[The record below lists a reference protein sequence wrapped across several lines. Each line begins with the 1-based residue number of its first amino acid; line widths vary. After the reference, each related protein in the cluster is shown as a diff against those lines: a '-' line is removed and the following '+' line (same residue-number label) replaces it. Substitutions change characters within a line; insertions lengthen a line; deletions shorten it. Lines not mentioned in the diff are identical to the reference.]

1 MIIKLFSQK
10 QLSRIRK
17 RFHKIYG
24 NQADGLEERFFM
36 MIGRYGVGLN
46 VPPAPKTRWNET
58 DVALITYANTLVS
71 DDGKET
77 PLQVLRKF
85 AESEL
90 KGATPIIHLL
100 PFFPWSSDDG
110 FSVIDYREVA
120 DENGNWRDVEQ
131 LGQSFDLAFDFVLNH
146 CSGQSSWFKDFVQ
159 GIQPA
164 RHYFLTL
171 DPDTDLSSVVR
182 PRTSPLLTA
191 TSTRD
196 GESHVWTT
204 FSADQ
209 VDLNWQNPEVFFEF
223 LDILFLYI
231 SKGVRVLR
239 LDAVAFLWKKMGTS
253 CIHLPE
259 THEVIQLFRDI
270 VDALAPNVLLL
281 TETNVPHEENIS
293 YFGAGNEAHMVY
305 NFSLPPLLVHGL
317 LRNDSTY
324 LTRWAS
330 NLSLPPKGCTYFNF
344 TASHDGI
351 GVRPISGLV
360 PDEELDFL
368 VEQVEQK
375 GGKVSYRSLGDGT
388 QLPYE
393 LNITYVSMLSDSDAE
408 LGIRRLICSQAL
420 ALSFRGMPAVYIHTL
435 LGTPNWHEGFAEPQR
450 NRTLNRRQYKIGE
463 LTEIISDAENAQCR
477 IFGLMTKLLRRRAS
491 HPAFH
496 PDGAMIIHDLG
507 PKLFGL
513 TRVSPDESEVIICI
527 YNFTHEPQTISN
539 PQSTPLLKD
548 TKNFYDI
555 LSGKTLGSGKKG
567 VVLDPYQAMWLVPRK

>member
-146 CSGQSSWFKDFVQ
+146 CSSQSSWFKDFVQ

-239 LDAVAFLWKKMGTS
+239 LEEDGDVLHPPAGDTRS
-253 CIHLPE
+253 YPTLPRHCRCARSE
-259 THEVIQLFRDI
+259 CTPAYRD
-270 VDALAPNVLLL
+270 
-281 TETNVPHEENIS
+281 
-293 YFGAGNEAHMVY
+293 
-305 NFSLPPLLVHGL
+305 
-317 LRNDSTY
+317 
-324 LTRWAS
+324 
-330 NLSLPPKGCTYFNF
+330 
-344 TASHDGI
+344 
-351 GVRPISGLV
+351 
-360 PDEELDFL
+360 
-368 VEQVEQK
+368 
-375 GGKVSYRSLGDGT
+375 
-388 QLPYE
+388 
-393 LNITYVSMLSDSDAE
+393 
-408 LGIRRLICSQAL
+408 
-420 ALSFRGMPAVYIHTL
+420 
-435 LGTPNWHEGFAEPQR
+435 
-450 NRTLNRRQYKIGE
+450 
-463 LTEIISDAENAQCR
+463 
-477 IFGLMTKLLRRRAS
+477 
-491 HPAFH
+491 
-496 PDGAMIIHDLG
+496 
-507 PKLFGL
+507 
-513 TRVSPDESEVIICI
+513 
-527 YNFTHEPQTISN
+527 
-539 PQSTPLLKD
+539 
-548 TKNFYDI
+548 
-555 LSGKTLGSGKKG
+555 
-567 VVLDPYQAMWLVPRK
+567 